1 MAGDRWLELD
11 SLELDR
17 SMRFV
22 QRVMPNRLSM
32 YPPQAERHRLSAD
45 DVYFLLEIR
54 ECKTGDLLVSKAL
67 CLGQATEDAR
77 GPGYCWLVPEMPT
90 VIDGPWCLDGS
101 GFYRRTDGRVH
112 HLDFVLSR
120 RPGESF
126 QFPGAE
132 DDDDEDNDFDSNSD
146 GSGSEEGEE
155 EGEESEEDGFID
167 DGDGG
172 ERSSS
177 SGERSGE
184 EDSDDGS
191 DASEGGRHRE
201 DEEDEDEDEQDEQD
215 EEDEEAAK
223 APKRR
228 RRVVESDEDGDDES
242 DGAGGEAVLV
252 PQYDGAGSE
261 EEDDTDDSGGE
272 EADDSED
279 GGDDSLPNSGDHEV
293 SRKDFCEEMN
303 LIVAHAPCDPSDDD
317 DDEDEP
323 IHRQC
328 CLSFECS
335 AENDHVPKV
344 ILQFQSGDFD
354 LWEPE
359 SSWVGEHGRR
369 RTAGIWAILDSLRW
383 G

>member
-1 MAGDRWLELD
+1 
-11 SLELDR
+11 
-17 SMRFV
+17 MRFV
-22 QRVMPNRLSM
+22 QRVMPNCLSM

-54 ECKTGDLLVSKAL
+54 ECKTGDVLVSKAL
-67 CLGQATEDAR
+67 CLGQAAQDAR

-112 HLDFVLSR
+112 HLDFLLSR

-126 QFPGAE
+126 HFPGAA
-132 DDDDEDNDFDSNSD
+132 DDDADDEDFDSDGD

-167 DGDGG
+167 DGGS
-172 ERSSS
+172 EVARSSS

-191 DASEGGRHRE
+191 DASEGGRHAHRGDDE
-201 DEEDEDEDEQDEQD
+201 DEDEDEDEQDEQD

-279 GGDDSLPNSGDHEV
+279 GGDDSLANSGDRYV

-303 LIVAHAPCDPSDDD
+303 LIFAVAPCNPSDDD
-317 DDEDEP
+317 DDDEEP

-328 CLSFECS
+328 CLGFECS